1 MRNNSPS
8 RGGQQK
14 WTRNNEGFQIRSPQ
28 SKEEDLALFHDMRT
42 RENKNFLHPS
52 ADDIETALP
61 TKLGGLTGFRI
72 SASPTPSWKGNDL
85 LATADS
91 DKTDYDWLLTPP
103 GTPLFPSLDKD
114 SLQSYM
120 DQSSVQQSYSASKG
134 SRFPRSHTPELHRM
148 SRKSPGPQTPP
159 STASSSCSSQ
169 SFSRRRAPSPSRGGS
184 SPTSRPSTPVKTLGR
199 SSTIMNRASTRSSPP
214 VLRRTNTSPSI
225 RSPSTER
232 NAPPP
237 EARTSISPKLQAWQ
251 APELG
256 FSAEPPPNLRTS
268 LSDRPASSTRNGTA
282 RPRIGVQEVRHRQ
295 EARHSYSDSLESR
308 PSLWRNSSSSA
319 SKFSSST
326 TSQDRW
332 SSRGSVVS
340 SSDDGMETIEHTF
353 LDFSATSPSST
364 SGASKSFSGRFDN
377 EASSRCSPTLSRQK
391 KSSSSFAETT
401 GVSSASAKKSLEPS
415 MQRVDHHRLSQKMFR
430 PLMSNAPI
438 TSYCNVGPTVIRQRP
453 ANSLVEP
460 SMTASS
466 NASSERGVRIFPG
479 NESSDEEVQSEWNK
493 SIPKLVLIESE
504 VTDEDYNR
512 MHEHVDQH
520 ERESVAEN
528 AFSTIDGFE
537 TDTAIDVNTLKWA
550 RIQTCSELD
559 SLKENQNN
567 RPMSLLKKIVLGS
580 IDHSI
585 NEDEFCSNTQ
595 QSNANQT
602 FTDGKEDVQKSSAW
616 LHPDS
621 ITLHVSHH
629 GQKETEGCDQ
639 PFAFNK
645 PYEVDDENCNN
656 AHTKLRIE
664 QAVCSPERAR
674 HTKDCYKVEKS
685 HQLRV
690 NPLVIE
696 SITSGCIHESI
707 PCYENPV
714 TGLNCQEVGELSLQ
728 VTYLEKDAD
737 FAEREHETLIV
748 VQDDTIWDTKESPA
762 TPASF
767 DSDPIELPMSWHIGS
782 DDSQPRSPMAVAQE
796 SSLCQKST
804 QAEISSFPSSPRSEM
819 QSSPVCQPE
828 VARSQ
833 AIGIDELEIK
843 EDEGPDCYSVMT
855 PEHQFLA
862 ENEKTFVSDKFSG
875 EDITEKKV
883 SILDHMED
891 CQFGNVCG
899 LVDSDGAEIKQIDNI
914 NLPNNFVLASLT
926 DDEVKISHFHA
937 VIDRVLSSLEVADL
951 QLQDQEYCPIDLVT
965 SMISC
970 KGNLPE
976 GCLAAEACKEGNL
989 PISHDDVISADLQNI
1004 YQPPDVSQPDSSYE
1018 PILNETGV
1026 QDGAVNV
1033 TGFKVDD
1040 LQGTTTEVNLLN
1052 TTEGQQQP
1060 QRGSPL
1066 ETYTNSGQT
1075 SATPGF
1081 SLEEATNTI
1090 LFCSSIVHDLL
1101 YKAASIATEKE
1112 VEAMKQ
1118 AASLVS
1124 QSRGQSAN
1132 AAFISSLR
1140 EKVSKS
1146 ATWKVRH
1153 KETKAFTTKL
1163 LKEEV
1168 SEVTPTVMKCPTPV
1182 NRMEREATRV
1192 EAGRALPHISKE
1204 KSFMGLSVNSN
1215 CQCTVM

>member
-1 MRNNSPS
+1 MRNSSPS

-14 WTRNNEGFQIRSPQ
+14 WTRNNEGFRIRSPQ
-28 SKEEDLALFHDMRT
+28 SKDEDLALFHNMRT
-42 RENKNFLHPS
+42 LENKNFLHPS

-134 SRFPRSHTPELHRM
+134 SRFSRSYTPELHRM
-148 SRKSPGPQTPP
+148 SQRSPGPQTPP

-225 RSPSTER
+225 RSSSTER

-237 EARTSISPKLQAWQ
+237 KARTSISPKLQAWQ

-268 LSDRPASSTRNGTA
+268 LSDRPASIIRSGTA
-282 RPRIGVQEVRHRQ
+282 RPRIGVQEVRHHQ
-295 EARHSYSDSLESR
+295 EARRSYSDALESR
-308 PSLWRNSSSSA
+308 PSHWHNSSSSA
-319 SKFSSST
+319 SKLSSST

-340 SSDDGMETIEHTF
+340 SSDDGMEAIEPTF

-364 SGASKSFSGRFDN
+364 SGTSKTFSGRLDN
-377 EASSRCSPTLSRQK
+377 EASSRCSPILSRQK

-401 GVSSASAKKSLEPS
+401 GVTSASAKKSLEPS
-415 MQRVDHHRLSQKMFR
+415 MQRVDHHRVSQKMFR
-430 PLMSNAPI
+430 PLMSSAPI

-453 ANSLVEP
+453 ANSLIEP

-504 VTDEDYNR
+504 VTDEDYHR

-528 AFSTIDGFE
+528 AFSTVDGFE
-537 TDTAIDVNTLKWA
+537 TDTAINVNTLEQA

-559 SLKENQNN
+559 SHKEDQNN
-567 RPMSLLKKIVLGS
+567 RPMSSLKQIVLGS

-602 FTDGKEDVQKSSAW
+602 VTDSKE
-616 LHPDS
+616 
-621 ITLHVSHH
+621 
-629 GQKETEGCDQ
+629 E
-639 PFAFNK
+639 
-645 PYEVDDENCNN
+645 
-656 AHTKLRIE
+656 
-664 QAVCSPERAR
+664 AR
-674 HTKDCYKVEKS
+674 NTKDCYKVEKS
-685 HQLRV
+685 HQVRV
-690 NPLVIE
+690 NPLVRE
-696 SITSGCIHESI
+696 SITSDCIHESI

-714 TGLNCQEVGELSLQ
+714 TGLNCQEVVELSLQ
-728 VTYLEKDAD
+728 VTSLEKDED

-796 SSLCQKST
+796 SPLCQEST
-804 QAEISSFPSSPRSEM
+804 QAEISSFPSTPRSEI

-828 VARSQ
+828 LAHSQ
-833 AIGIDELEIK
+833 ANGMDELEIK

-862 ENEKTFVSDKFSG
+862 ENVKTFGSDKYSG

-899 LVDSDGAEIKQIDNI
+899 LKDSDGGEIKQIDNI

-926 DDEVKISHFHA
+926 DDEVKNSHFNT

-951 QLQDQEYCPIDLVT
+951 QLQDQEYCPLDLVT

-976 GCLAAEACKEGNL
+976 GCLVAEACKEGNL
-989 PISHDDVISADLQNI
+989 PISRDNVTSADSQNI

-1033 TGFKVDD
+1033 TGFKVED

-1052 TTEGQQQP
+1052 TTEGHQQP

-1066 ETYTNSGQT
+1066 KTYKNSGQT

-1081 SLEEATNTI
+1081 SLEEATNRI
-1090 LFCSSIVHDLL
+1090 LFCSSIVHDLI

-1112 VEAMKQ
+1112 AEAMKQ
-1118 AASLVS
+1118 AAPLVS
-1124 QSRGQSAN
+1124 QSRGQNAN

-1163 LKEEV
+1163 QNEEV
-1168 SEVTPTVMKCPTPV
+1168 SEMTPTVMKCPTPV
-1182 NRMEREATRV
+1182 NRMEREASRV
-1192 EAGRALPHISKE
+1192 EAGRALPHIGKE
-1204 KSFMGLSVNSN
+1204 KSFMGVSLNSN